1 MPLFHLPPIELND
14 ERYCWGCPKYGF
26 DFMCDGEKELP
37 MSVDNHGERMA
48 ARPDWCPLIPVKEEQ
63 EEKK

>member
-1 MPLFHLPPIELND
+1 
-14 ERYCWGCPKYGF
+14 
-26 DFMCDGEKELP
+26 MCDGEKELP